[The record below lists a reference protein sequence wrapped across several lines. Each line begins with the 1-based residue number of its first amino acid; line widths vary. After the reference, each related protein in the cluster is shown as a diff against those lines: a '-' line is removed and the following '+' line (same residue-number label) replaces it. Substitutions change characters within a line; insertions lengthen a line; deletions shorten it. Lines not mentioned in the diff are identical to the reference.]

1 MKEYFEK
8 REKEVISMYS
18 ILFDEEII
26 SRNHDAQL
34 IRDVTAS
41 VTESVTADVTAA
53 ERENGVRI
61 LIDTY
66 KRLSGSQADAAEAVV
81 AEYGY
86 DASEAEAAVKKYWDK
101 E

>member
-1 MKEYFEK
+1 
-8 REKEVISMYS
+8 MYS

-86 DASEAEAAVKKYWDK
+86 KTSEAEAAVKKYWDK

>member
-1 MKEYFEK
+1 
-8 REKEVISMYS
+8 MYS

-26 SRNHDAQL
+26 SRNHEAQL
-34 IRDVTAS
+34 IRDVTADVTAS
-41 VTESVTADVTAA
+41 VTESVTASVTAA
-53 ERENGVRI
+53 EREKGVKI

-66 KRLSGSQADAAEAVV
+66 RRLSGSQADAAEAIV

-86 DASEAEAAVKKYWDK
+86 SDSEAEEAVKKYWDN